1 MNLLHIS
8 NQLDTKEKC
17 IRYLEEKR
25 WNGVPTCTYCGSKKT
40 SPKKLRHTCL
50 SCGKS
55 FSVTV
60 GTVFQ
65 SSNLALTKWFMAIS
79 IMLSAKKGISAMQ
92 LSREISVN
100 KNTAW
105 LLQMK
110 IRNALDDHSLDAV
123 FPRGPIMPVYKFRA
137 RKFGSNACTRNFLN
151 ITAVHEIGINSVWSR
166 LKRAIIGQYH
176 RIDVFYFHRYVDEFK
191 FKISVINEVDYGY
204 KRLFE
209 RLLFGR
215 VATLADSCAGT

>member
-1 MNLLHIS
+1 MDLLLIL

-17 IRYLEEKR
+17 IHFLEEKR

-40 SPKKLRHTCL
+40 SPKKFRHTCL

-60 GTVFQ
+60 GTVFH
-65 SSNLALTKWFMAIS
+65 SSNLPLYKWFMAIS
-79 IMLSAKKGISAMQ
+79 IMLSAKKGLSSMQ

-110 IRNALDDHSLDAV
+110 IRNALDDHSLDE
-123 FPRGPIMPVYKFRA
+123 FLQRGPIMPVHKFRA
-137 RKFGSNACTRNFLN
+137 RKFGSNRCSRNFLR
-151 ITAVHEIGINSVWSR
+151 ISAVHEIGIDGVWCR

-176 RIDVFYFHRYVDEFK
+176 QIDVFYFHRYVDEFK
-191 FKISVINEVDYGY
+191 FRYSVRNDKDHGY
-204 KRLFE
+204 DKLFGH
-209 RLLFGR
+209 LLFGR
-215 VATLADSCAGT
+215 IATAADSSEAT

>member
-1 MNLLHIS
+1 MDLLHI
-8 NQLDTKEKC
+8 LDKLNTKEKC

-25 WNGVPTCTYCGSKKT
+25 WNGVPTCPYCGSKKT

-50 SCGKS
+50 SCSNS

-60 GTVFQ
+60 GTVFH
-65 SSNLALTKWFMAIS
+65 SSNLPLHKWLMAIS
-79 IMLSAKKGISAMQ
+79 IILSAKKGISSMQ
-92 LSREISVN
+92 LSRDISVN

-110 IRNALDDHSLDAV
+110 IRNALDDHSLDE
-123 FPRGPIMPVYKFRA
+123 FLQRGPIMPVHKFRA
-137 RKFGSNACTRNFLN
+137 RKFGSNPCRRNFIC
-151 ITAVHEIGINSVWSR
+151 ITAVHEIGINGVWSR

-176 RIDVFYFHRYVDEFK
+176 QIDVFYFHRYLDEFT
-191 FKISVINEVDYGY
+191 FKSSVINEADYGY
-204 KRLFE
+204 ERLFE

-215 VATLADSCAGT
+215 VAT